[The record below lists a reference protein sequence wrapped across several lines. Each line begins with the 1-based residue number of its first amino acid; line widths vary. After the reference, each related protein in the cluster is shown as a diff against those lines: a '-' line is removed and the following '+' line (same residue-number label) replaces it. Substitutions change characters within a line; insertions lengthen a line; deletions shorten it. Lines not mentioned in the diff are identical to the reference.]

1 MGIASGL
8 IPSQS
13 PSLFFSAVVNYLK
26 SSVSGSS
33 IMSDIPVVLV
43 FAGNDPT
50 GGAGLQADIEALAS
64 MGCHAAPV
72 VTAITVQDTSNVLH
86 FQAVDSEL
94 VIQQAR
100 AVLEDMKIAAI
111 KIGMLGSEENV
122 AAIHSLLQDYPDIP
136 VVLDPILRAGGGTEL
151 APASLAEAMRVL
163 LLPQITLLT
172 PNSEEARSLAPQA
185 DTLAACAEQL
195 QTSGCIY
202 ILITGTHEP
211 GQEVTNTLYGHQEIL
226 QTLNWPRLTESYHG
240 SGCTLASACAGL
252 LAQGLEIGE
261 VSRNAQTYT
270 WLALES
276 GYRVGMG
283 QFIPDRLSWTDTELD
298 KQ

>member
-1 MGIASGL
+1 
-8 IPSQS
+8 
-13 PSLFFSAVVNYLK
+13 
-26 SSVSGSS
+26 
-33 IMSDIPVVLV
+33 MSDIPVVLV

-72 VTAITVQDTSNVLH
+72 VTAITVQDTSNVIH
-86 FQAVDSEL
+86 FQAIDSEL
-94 VIQQAR
+94 VVQQAR
-100 AVLEDMKIAAI
+100 AILEDMKVAAI

-122 AAIHSLLQDYPDIP
+122 TAIHSLLLDYPAIP
-136 VVLDPILRAGGGTEL
+136 VVLDPVLRAGGGTEL
-151 APASLAEAMRVL
+151 APASLAEAMRIL

-172 PNSEEARSLAPQA
+172 PNSDEARKLAPQA

-195 QTSGCIY
+195 QESGCAY

-211 GQEVTNTLYGHQEIL
+211 GLEVTNTLYGHQEIMQSL
-226 QTLNWPRLTESYHG
+226 CWPRLANEYHG

-252 LAQGLEIGE
+252 LAQGQEIHE
-261 VSRNAQTYT
+261 VSRNAQAYT
-270 WLALES
+270 WQTLQH

-283 QFIPDRLSWTDTELD
+283 QFIPDRLNWTDTQWSQE
-298 KQ
+298 

>member
-1 MGIASGL
+1 
-8 IPSQS
+8 
-13 PSLFFSAVVNYLK
+13 
-26 SSVSGSS
+26 
-33 IMSDIPVVLV
+33 MSDIPVVLV

-72 VTAITVQDTSNVLH
+72 ITAITVQDTSNVLH
-86 FQAVDSEL
+86 FQAVNGEL

-100 AVLEDMKIAAI
+100 VILEDMNVAAI

-122 AAIHSLLQDYPDIP
+122 SAIHSLLLDYPDIP

-172 PNSEEARSLAPQA
+172 PNSEEARKLAPQA
-185 DTLAACAEQL
+185 DTLDACAEQL
-195 QTSGCIY
+195 QESGCPY

-211 GQEVTNTLYGHQEIL
+211 GQEVSNRLYGNHEIL
-226 QTLNWPRLTESYHG
+226 QTLNWPRLPQEYHG

-252 LAQGLEIGE
+252 LAQGQKIGD

-270 WLALES
+270 WQTLQH

-283 QFIPDRLSWTDTELD
+283 QLIPDRLSWTDNEWNPE
-298 KQ
+298 